1 MNGAFFISLSMR
13 EIESFEH
20 ILLDLGGVIINLDY
34 SKTTEAFKKLGLEN
48 FDALY
53 TQFAQSNLFDDYE
66 TGQISTQHFVN
77 KLLSSLPPGISPN
90 QIVNAW
96 NAMIL
101 DIPSERIETLQKLRG
116 AGKKVYMLSNTNEI
130 HFQKVER
137 IWRASFNSNP
147 AEYYDEVFL
156 SHQIGMR
163 KPHVSTFETVLQRLK
178 LKPEHVLFVDDSI
191 QHIKGAQETGIQ
203 SLHLTPNLEFA
214 QLFS

>member
-1 MNGAFFISLSMR
+1 MR
-13 EIESFEH
+13 EIESFKH

-77 KLLSSLPPGISPN
+77 KLLSSLPPGTSPY

-101 DIPSERIETLQKLRG
+101 DIPQQRINLLLNLRNQ
-116 AGKKVYMLSNTNEI
+116 GKKLYMLSNTNEI
-130 HFQKVER
+130 HYQKVKR
-137 IWRASFNSNP
+137 IWKASLDSQP
-147 AEYYDEVFL
+147 SDYYDRIFL
-156 SHQIGMR
+156 SHEMGMR
-163 KPHVSTFETVLQRLK
+163 KPDVSTFEAVLNELD
-178 LKPEHVLFVDDSI
+178 LSADEVLFIDDSI
-191 QHIKGAQETGIQ
+191 QHILGAQAVGIKCV
-203 SLHLTPNLEFA
+203 HLTPDLEFT